1 MQLTAEDEGR
11 VYDYTENVWTGKKE
25 LTLDGVPLEKI
36 NKKTFS
42 VKDDAGN
49 ARPLEVKGNFLTG
62 VTLTD
67 NGKNIVLAKNKW
79 YEWVLIFLPC
89 LGIALGILCGA
100 IGGGLSALCCLL
112 GAVLNANILRG
123 KSSLAVKIIACVAVF
138 VVCNAVWF
146 LICLAVAGGIGALL
160 SFLS

>member
-1 MQLTAEDEGR
+1 MQLTAEEEGR
-11 VYDYTENVWTGKKE
+11 VYVYTENVWTGKKE

-42 VKDDAGN
+42 VKDAAGN

-79 YEWVLIFLPC
+79 YEWVLAYYAARSAAVSARCAVCWAPC
-89 LGIALGILCGA
+89 
-100 IGGGLSALCCLL
+100 
-112 GAVLNANILRG
+112 
-123 KSSLAVKIIACVAVF
+123 
-138 VVCNAVWF
+138 
-146 LICLAVAGGIGALL
+146 
-160 SFLS
+160 